1 MTSANEGQ
9 SSSSV
14 TVSITRKVDPL
25 RVNEVT
31 AWIQSGVNLASRWPG
46 FLGSGWIRSSLRTD
60 EWYMLYRFEDPS
72 SLSAWEGSSCR
83 QSWLDQGAGLV
94 EERRV
99 EKLTGIE
106 GWFDS
111 SPQSHEASVS
121 PPQRPARWKQA
132 VSVWL
137 AFFPVS
143 LIFALLI
150 EGLYPAW
157 GGLWTTA
164 RVFVTTTILTP
175 IMTVW
180 VLPVVTRLLRSWL
193 IPKKS

>member
-9 SSSSV
+9 SSSV
-14 TVSITRKVDPL
+14 TVSVTRKVDPS
-25 RVNEVT
+25 RVDEVT
-31 AWIQSGVNLASRWPG
+31 AWIQSGVSLASRWPG
-46 FLGSGWIRSSLRTD
+46 FLGSGWIRSSLRSD
-60 EWYMLYRFEDPS
+60 EWYMLYRFADPS

-83 QSWLDQGAGLV
+83 QSWLDEGDGLV

-111 SPQSHEASVS
+111 IPRSHQASAS
-121 PPQRPARWKQA
+121 PPPRPARWKQA

-157 GGLWTTA
+157 GELWTTA
-164 RVFVTTTILTP
+164 RVSVTTTILTP

-180 VLPVVTRLLRSWL
+180 VLPIVTRLLRSWL

>member
-121 PPQRPARWKQA
+121 PPTKARQVEA
-132 VSVWL
+132 SCQCL
-137 AFFPVS
+137 AC
-143 LIFALLI
+143 
-150 EGLYPAW
+150 
-157 GGLWTTA
+157 
-164 RVFVTTTILTP
+164 ILP
-175 IMTVW
+175 CQ
-180 VLPVVTRLLRSWL
+180 LDFCS
-193 IPKKS
+193 SD